1 MKTNRFISLS
11 MMLALTAG
19 MFIGLHPNQ
28 KSSIALPV
36 DAAVDPV
43 EAYYSD
49 ISDTL
54 TGDALKSALN
64 ALNNKK
70 RKKTMG
76 YGGHKTYLKYTERT
90 STTPS
95 NKMVGFYDNALVNAD
110 WDDQATWNREHV
122 WPKSRGGDN
131 VEADIHMVRPTSV
144 KINSERGNLFYGSS
158 SSTYD
163 PGQYVPEYRG
173 IAARIIM
180 YCVIADTNLSLVDK
194 DYDSSANKTMGKLSD
209 LLKWNLQYLPTSS
222 TTSTALLVEQNR
234 NEVIFSNSSL
244 QGNRNPFIDHPEYAC
259 RIWGNV
265 NATTKSICGSANV
278 NISESSINLVTGQTQ
293 NINAV
298 SKDGSQITW
307 TSGSTNIVTIS
318 SSTSASG
325 SDVTLTAV
333 NPGSCTITAS
343 ATIGGTTYSVTCSVR
358 VSAPQ
363 TDTLSKITLDTAN
376 VKKQFEVGE
385 EFNSDGLVVT
395 AHYTLS
401 GSKTVKVIDCD
412 IPTPDLSSVGTKT
425 VTVSYTDNN
434 VTKSDSYDI
443 EVSEQHVASITLNR
457 TELTLKPGETFQL
470 EVTISPD
477 SAPNKEVVWA
487 PLSHTIA
494 KVSTLGKVTAKAPGT
509 VTITATAV
517 DGGKVASC
525 VVTVTESGGGG
536 GGSPSSGCG
545 GNIAT
550 TSIILSTLSVLGI
563 GLLLIKRK
571 FSK

>member
-1 MKTNRFISLS
+1 MKTKKFISLS

-28 KSSIALPV
+28 KSEFALPV
-36 DAAVDPV
+36 EAAVDPV

-49 ISDTL
+49 ISDNL

-70 RKKTMG
+70 RKRTMG

-95 NKMVGFYDNALVNAD
+95 NKMVGFYDNALVSAD
-110 WDDQATWNREHV
+110 WDNQTTWNREHV

-131 VEADIHMVRPTSV
+131 VEADIHMVRPASV

-158 SSTYD
+158 GSTYD

-209 LLKWNLQYLPTSS
+209 LLKWNLQYLPTSK

-259 RIWGNV
+259 KIWGNV

-278 NISESSINLVTGQTQ
+278 NISESSINLVTGKTHT
-293 NINAV
+293 INAV
-298 SKDGSQITW
+298 SKDNSQITW

-343 ATIGGTTYSVTCSVR
+343 ATIGGTTYSATCSVR

-363 TDTLSKITLDTAN
+363 TDTLSSITLDTTN

-385 EFNSDGLVVT
+385 QFNSDGLVVT

-401 GSKTVKVIDCD
+401 GSKIVEDYERT
-412 IPTPDLSSVGTKT
+412 TPDLSTAGTKT
-425 VTVSYTDNN
+425 VTVKYTDNN
-434 VTKSDSYDI
+434 VTKTASYDI
-443 EVSEQHVASITLNR
+443 EVTEQHIASITLNA

-470 EVTISPD
+470 VATISPD
-477 SAPNKEVVWA
+477 SAPNKDVVWA
-487 PLSHTIA
+487 PLSHNVA

-509 VTITATAV
+509 VTVTATTV

-536 GGSPSSGCG
+536 GSSSSGCG

-550 TSIILSTLSVLGI
+550 TSIVLSTLSVLGI